1 MTEHETS
8 WDGLSIAP
16 DWPNGAT
23 IVVRRTDGDM
33 LLLHR
38 AHHGPDFDGDWAWT
52 PPAGCRRPGEPILAG
67 ALREM
72 AEEAGLDGIEIT
84 PIDLSVRWA
93 LFTAEVS
100 QDTAVTLV
108 DVEHDQFQWVRPAE
122 AIAMCKPN
130 AVSSCVRRVSMMPA
144 PTVGFRSLTRADLPS
159 LLTWLNTPH
168 VARWWTDRPA
178 DIDGADIDSAE
189 AKYGPRI
196 DGVLIDGVEPTRVD
210 VILADGRPIG
220 FIQSTPLAAD
230 PDYLATAAAATDGGA
245 DAVTLDYAIGEPD
258 LIGQGIGARVIWAY
272 MRDVVF
278 SRAPQT
284 RFVVVT
290 PTSTNAASVRACEK
304 AGFQRIGDF
313 FPPEPDAVRHALCVL
328 DRGRVFGL

>member
-72 AEEAGLDGIEIT
+72 AEEAGLEGIEIT
-84 PIDLSVRWA
+84 PVDLSVRWA
-93 LFTAEVS
+93 LFTAEVG

-108 DVEHDQFQWVRPAE
+108 DVEYDQFQWVRPAE
-122 AIAMCKPN
+122 AIATCKPN
-130 AVSSCVRRVSMMPA
+130 AVSSCVRRVATMPA
-144 PTVGFRSLTRADLPS
+144 PSIGFRPLTRADLPS
-159 LLTWLNTPH
+159 LMLWLNAPH

-178 DIDGADIDSAE
+178 GIEAAE

-196 DGVLIDGVEPTRVD
+196 DGVKPTRVD
-210 VILADGRPIG
+210 VVLADGRPVG
-220 FIQSTPLAAD
+220 FIQSTPLDTD
-230 PDYLATAAAATDGGA
+230 PDYLATAAAATEGGA
-245 DAVTLDYAIGEPD
+245 NAVTLDYALGDAD

-290 PTSTNAASVRACEK
+290 PTSAHAASVRACEK

-313 FPPEPDAVRHALCVL
+313 FPPQPDAVRHALCVL